1 LSLLKHRYIFFCS
14 YVSYSPEVKIDN
26 KYGIAKILNVLETLF
41 ESNPDIKPSLCY
53 HVVAYSHIKKYHWY
67 GAEYRQSDNFVRKT
81 KKGAHVKET
90 KSAAVRHKKITTD
103 LNY

>member
-1 LSLLKHRYIFFCS
+1 
-14 YVSYSPEVKIDN
+14 
-26 KYGIAKILNVLETLF
+26 
-41 ESNPDIKPSLCY
+41 LCY

-90 KSAAVRHKKITTD
+90 KSAAGRH
-103 LNY
+103 NYCFELLINECYNDTKP